1 MAHAITHG
9 ARKPPGP
16 KLVLDKKIDL
26 VDLPQIGKEVY
37 RSAKQTIVENIVKFD
52 NDEYADT
59 EDLAP
64 GLNC

>member
-1 MAHAITHG
+1 M
-9 ARKPPGP
+9 
-16 KLVLDKKIDL
+16 LYKKIDL

-37 RSAKQTIVENIVKFD
+37 RSAKQNIVENNVNFD
-52 NDEYADT
+52 NDEDADT

>member
-1 MAHAITHG
+1 MI
-9 ARKPPGP
+9 
-16 KLVLDKKIDL
+16 DKKIDL
-26 VDLPQIGKEVY
+26 IDLPKIGKEVY

-52 NDEYADT
+52 NDDYADT